1 MDLENELS
9 MLEGMN
15 LETSNMS
22 LNEPMTMTQPQTT
35 VMPNTTPQ
43 VAPAVAMNTPQNN
56 IGVSEQPQVA
66 PVAFNYANQEFDIN
80 KPIERE
86 RGPIARL
93 EGEKGKTFRVHLLP
107 GAKNLQVHI
116 HSDKE
121 KKTNFICLKDL
132 YGTENEQ
139 CCVTHDRAQT
149 RYVIPVI
156 VLPIGQNPNALQSNI
171 GELKALILGYGQL
184 KKLQDQAA
192 LAGVDLNSGDIFATV
207 DNQQYKS
214 FNFLCR
220 PDSLLNQI
228 TNLADLQKTWNTVAT
243 PNNVCKAVA
252 RVITREEYNQS
263 YSSYDFNKYK
273 DAQIP
278 SVAPQNYGVP
288 ADSFM
293 QYGNMPT
300 QGYVAPY
307 QQPVQYQQ
315 TTQGFNGGV
324 WNQ

>member
-15 LETSNMS
+15 LDTSNIS
-22 LNEPMTMTQPQTT
+22 INEPVQATTQ
-35 VMPNTTPQ
+35 TPDMSN
-43 VAPAVAMNTPQNN
+43 VT
-56 IGVSEQPQVA
+56 PQVA
-66 PVAFNYANQEFDIN
+66 PVAMNTTPQNNVGVNTQAQVAPTTFNYANQEFDIN

-107 GAKNLQVHI
+107 GAKNLHVHI

-121 KKTNFICLKDL
+121 KRTNFICLKDL
-132 YGTENEQ
+132 YGTESEQ

-149 RYVIPVI
+149 RFVIPVI
-156 VLPIGQNPNALQSNI
+156 VLPIGQNPNVLQSNL

-192 LAGVDLNSGDIFATV
+192 LAGVDLNTGDIFATV

-228 TNLADLQKTWNTVAT
+228 TNVAELQNTWNTVAT

-252 RVITREEYNQS
+252 RVITREEYNQN

-273 DAQIP
+273 DNVAP
-278 SVAPQNYGVP
+278 AVAPQNYGVS
-288 ADSFM
+288 ADTYM
-293 QYGNMPT
+293 QYNNAPV
-300 QGYVAPY
+300 QGFGAPY
-307 QQPVQYQQ
+307 QQPMQFQQ
-315 TTQGFNGGV
+315 PMQQGYGN